1 MAMMNQEEVKS
12 EKIELWAAVL
22 KYLGFRSQVEVDD
35 KQSWNSWLTSS
46 SSKECACTPVPCAQV
61 VQYEIWCLN

>member
-1 MAMMNQEEVKS
+1 MQVYIYIYIYIFIKRKGGHSDWSNQEVTS

-35 KQSWNSWLTSS
+35 KQFW
-46 SSKECACTPVPCAQV
+46 KV
-61 VQYEIWCLN
+61 VQYEIWSLN